1 VHLLRS
7 KGMIV
12 LWPVYFDSAVTWGE
26 GRRIPKS
33 MAIRTPNTEDIVK
46 AAVSVGLKAELQP
59 SVAHPRHPWIKTGY
73 VLVETKEPKAKVI
86 KLIASKF
93 PRGV

>member
-1 VHLLRS
+1 MRS

-12 LWPVYFDSAVTWGE
+12 LWPVYFDSAVTWSE

-33 MAIRTPNTEDIVK
+33 MAVRAPSTEDIVK

-59 SVAHPRHPWIKTGY
+59 SVAHPQHPWIKTGY
-73 VLVETKEPKAKVI
+73 VLLETKEPKGKII
-86 KLIASKF
+86 KLIASKL

>member
-1 VHLLRS
+1 MLHLRS

-26 GRRIPKS
+26 GRRVPKA
-33 MAIRTPNTEDIVK
+33 MAIRAPKTEDIVK
-46 AAVSVGLKAELQP
+46 AAVSAGLKAELQP
-59 SVAHPRHPWIKTGY
+59 SVAHPRYHWIKTGY
-73 VLVETKEPKAKVI
+73 VLVEAKEPKAKVL
-86 KLIASKF
+86 KLIASKL